1 MNQQRGDGGV
11 IRYEIVPFAN
21 GEIPTQPPVSV
32 LSASNDESQLTSDQH
47 NLPYL
52 GSVNAI
58 ENLNENQLAAYL
70 NGYGIVPPAGAD
82 PATTDHWQKQTLKRL
97 IGVSYRS

>member
-32 LSASNDESQLTSDQH
+32 LSASNDGSQLTSDQH

-58 ENLNENQLAAYL
+58 QNLDENQLAAYL
-70 NGYGIVPPAGAD
+70 NGYRIVPPADAD
-82 PATTDHWQKQTLKRL
+82 PATTDRWQKQTLKRL